1 MHRFVRRQRKAET
14 QAALRLQMCFIL
26 RLRRTRRARASDN
39 QAGAEAL
46 EAKADEARAVAEAQV
61 AIAIARAVS
70 EVEPLAQAQVLI
82 KQAEQELIV
91 ARVSPQAP
99 AIPLSLDAHRHAF
112 DIPSFPPQ
120 RARAAYPSAAY
131 PSVGATPPTSTP
143 PTSTPPSCGA
153 APRALIHF
161 TRKTCH
167 RFLPEIPIQQIDH
180 PPIPLPSRSSRAPMS
195 LFGSSKAILHS
206 VPYKPHIPHLT
217 G

>member
-1 MHRFVRRQRKAET
+1 M
-14 QAALRLQMCFIL
+14 
-26 RLRRTRRARASDN
+26 
-39 QAGAEAL
+39 

-167 RFLPEIPIQQIDH
+167 RFLPEIPFQQIDH
-180 PPIPLPSRSSRAPMS
+180 PPNPTTIPIIPRPDVTVRVQQSNPALSPLQAPHPASYRITDPRPQRRNFSSPPLTTNTHPHRLPHQPRRCLSRSPP
-195 LFGSSKAILHS
+195 L
-206 VPYKPHIPHLT
+206 
-217 G
+217 